1 MPSQIHQYYTN
12 IVDDF
17 ENEEIAQIIENSN
30 SENEES
36 NGDVD
41 EESDNGANAD
51 IFDDKFAE
59 DMEDSEDSASEE
71 DEPEPDETKN
81 DEEVVCLFPMPN
93 LYANDIEIIKE
104 VRLPDPVYKLIE
116 KFSSMAIEKAEIINE
131 LIPE

>member
-51 IFDDKFAE
+51 IFDDKFAD

-93 LYANDIEIIKE
+93 LYANDIEIIK
-104 VRLPDPVYKLIE
+104 
-116 KFSSMAIEKAEIINE
+116 
-131 LIPE
+131 